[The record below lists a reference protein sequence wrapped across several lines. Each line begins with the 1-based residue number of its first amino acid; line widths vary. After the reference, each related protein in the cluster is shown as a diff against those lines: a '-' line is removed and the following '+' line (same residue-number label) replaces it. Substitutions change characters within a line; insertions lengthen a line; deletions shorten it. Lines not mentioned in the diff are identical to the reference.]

1 MVRVGCL
8 NIKIVF
14 TGVHAKVKELLT
26 FKYYIKLLHKDIVT
40 PICGSNGFNQNSLVI
55 LTNMR

>member
-14 TGVHAKVKELLT
+14 TGVHVKVKEMLT
-26 FKYYIKLLHKDIVT
+26 FKYYIKLFHKDIVT
-40 PICGSNGFNQNSLVI
+40 PI
-55 LTNMR
+55 